1 MITPPPHRP
10 PPHLCPQ
17 AAPDSDGS
25 TEVLL
30 PLGIVPRLDPS
41 PLPSPPPPTP
51 ESSRQPP
58 GTAMCPISGLPA
70 RGKQGCNPG
79 GVRKSG
85 GEIRGGGSE

>member
-41 PLPSPPPPTP
+41 PLPSPPPQPRRAADSP
-51 ESSRQPP
+51 REQRCVRSRGSQH
-58 GTAMCPISGLPA
+58 GGNRDVT
-70 RGKQGCNPG
+70 REGCENRAEGSDG
-79 GVRKSG
+79 GF
-85 GEIRGGGSE
+85 